1 MPSIRILEAISGA
14 DFSWQPGDLVDLPEK
29 QAAVWA
35 DGHRAERVEDLGPA
49 GGEGRW
55 PEVAPVVFTAD
66 GVELA
71 VLDAVLVEAD
81 PDGTPD
87 GMPAAGRWSV
97 TVVWPDDAPPVESV
111 AYDPDE
117 HVSREVL
124 AYLADVGEEEAVR
137 VLDVEAAGQNRAGIA
152 KERDTV
158 LTQARANDEARAAA
172 DQEDAEL
179 AAEASHGGDLR
190 DGIETR

>member
-1 MPSIRILEAISGA
+1 MPRIRILEAISGA
-14 DFSWQPGDLVDLPEK
+14 DFSWQPGDIVDLAEE

-35 DGHRAERVEDLGPA
+35 DGHRAERFEDGGSA
-49 GGEGRW
+49 GSEVQRS
-55 PEVAPVVFTAD
+55 EVAPVVITAD
-66 GVELA
+66 GMELT
-71 VLDAVLVEAD
+71 VLDAVLVEED
-81 PDGTPD
+81 PDGTPE
-87 GMPAAGRWSV
+87 GMSVAGRWSV
-97 TVVWPDDAPPVESV
+97 TVAWPDDVPPVEPV

-124 AYLADVGEEEAVR
+124 AYLAGVGEVEAVR

-158 LTQARANDEARAAA
+158 LAAARANDEARAAA